1 MRTSVQ
7 HIGTTARL
15 ASVLAL
21 LILLPAIFYS
31 AYELTSLTRSEALL
45 GDIYRQQLDVVL
57 FSLNQYAWDIA
68 NSWANSINAM
78 VTSGRASGRDTQ
90 RLFASFLRDNPG
102 IRCVFFTD
110 SLLRSPELVCSGGQP
125 ATGPEPGEPPPKAG
139 LVAASLQANGQQI
152 KRLFE
157 LRASGYRKLSPIA
170 LGDSTNA
177 NATALAFITGGNQ
190 GTHAVAGFVI
200 DAGRFVRDLLGQKL
214 NEVAGDNFLLAVNRK
229 GSDQFVYRTGDMSP
243 GEIRQTK
250 QLWLFPDY
258 VVGIRLKGQTIEEI
272 VRERFY
278 RNMALIAL
286 LDVVLIAGAWFVF
299 RTVKRE
305 VELAQ
310 LKSDFVS
317 NVSHELKT
325 PLSLI
330 RMFGETLQM
339 KRVPTE
345 EKKQEYY
352 DTIVQESERLTRLV
366 NNILNF
372 SRIEA
377 GRKEYHFETVDLNSI
392 IRGVLKSYESHLVH
406 LGFSLSLELDDGT
419 PAVSA
424 DAEAVSEAL
433 LNMMDN
439 AIKYSNTEK
448 LLRIRTGPA
457 GGGAYVDVE
466 DHGIG
471 IEHHQQKKIFEKFY
485 RVSSGAVHNTKG
497 SGLGLTLVKHIM
509 DAHHGTVT
517 VRSEPGHGST
527 FRLSF
532 PPVGSPEA

>member
-1 MRTSVQ
+1 MRKSVR

-125 ATGPEPGEPPPKAG
+125 ATEPAPGEPPPKAS

-157 LRASGYRKLSPIA
+157 LRASGYRKLGPLA
-170 LGDSTNA
+170 LGDSTNT
-177 NATALAFITGGNQ
+177 NATALVFVTGGDQ
-190 GTHAVAGFVI
+190 RPHALAGFVI

-243 GEIRQTK
+243 AEVRQTK

-317 NVSHELKT
+317 NVSHELKRLF
-325 PLSLI
+325 PLS
-330 RMFGETLQM
+330 GC
-339 KRVPTE
+339 
-345 EKKQEYY
+345 
-352 DTIVQESERLTRLV
+352 
-366 NNILNF
+366 
-372 SRIEA
+372 
-377 GRKEYHFETVDLNSI
+377 
-392 IRGVLKSYESHLVH
+392 
-406 LGFSLSLELDDGT
+406 
-419 PAVSA
+419 
-424 DAEAVSEAL
+424 
-433 LNMMDN
+433 
-439 AIKYSNTEK
+439 
-448 LLRIRTGPA
+448 
-457 GGGAYVDVE
+457 
-466 DHGIG
+466 
-471 IEHHQQKKIFEKFY
+471 
-485 RVSSGAVHNTKG
+485 
-497 SGLGLTLVKHIM
+497 LVKHC
-509 DAHHGTVT
+509 
-517 VRSEPGHGST
+517 R
-527 FRLSF
+527 
-532 PPVGSPEA
+532 